1 MHMKLVDSQ
10 KIRRTFSEISEL
22 VSVVL
27 TAHRPRLKFMV
38 QGMKKASLRSFFLF
52 GLTVL
57 LTVSCT
63 SVNSYN
69 GKTDSNSQT
78 STPIEITASNIER
91 NNELRDRIE
100 QISQVA
106 QGRVGVT
113 ATVLETGESV
123 TLNGDQQFPMQS
135 VYKFPIAMAVLAQ
148 VDQENLKL
156 DQKIRIEA
164 SDVVQESRILEENS
178 QGREFL
184 LSQLLQ
190 YMVSESDSTACDALL
205 RLIGGPQRVM
215 EYLSSLGVNDIVV
228 ANTENEIQFGQDPTL
243 QYRNS
248 ATPDAAVNLLRAFY
262 EGRGL
267 SDSSQAS
274 LRQWMTET
282 STGPNRIKGLLP
294 EGTVVAHKT
303 GTSATV
309 DGVTAA
315 TNDVGIVTLQNG
327 RHLAIAVFV
336 SDSRAS
342 GTIRE
347 GVIARVAKATWD
359 EWSQ

>member
-1 MHMKLVDSQ
+1 
-10 KIRRTFSEISEL
+10 
-22 VSVVL
+22 
-27 TAHRPRLKFMV
+27 MV
-38 QGMKKASLRSFFLF
+38 QGMKRASLRSFCWFV
-52 GLTVL
+52 LTVL

-63 SVNSYN
+63 SINSI
-69 GKTDSNSQT
+69 GGETDSNSQT
-78 STPIEITASNIER
+78 HASSETSASNIDR

-100 QISQVA
+100 QISQTA

-148 VDQENLKL
+148 VDQGHLKL

-164 SDVVQESRILEENS
+164 SDIVQDSQVLEEDS
-178 QGREFL
+178 EGKEFRL
-184 LSQLLQ
+184 AQLLQ

-215 EYLSSLGVNDIVV
+215 EYLSSLGINHIVV

-243 QYRNS
+243 QYRNY
-248 ATPDAAVNLLRAFY
+248 ATPDAAVDLLRVFH

-267 SDSSQAS
+267 SDSSQAV

-303 GTSATV
+303 GTSRTV
-309 DGVTAA
+309 EGVTAA
-315 TNDVGIVTLQNG
+315 TNDAGLVTLPNG
-327 RHLAIAVFV
+327 QHLAITVFV

-342 GTIRE
+342 STIRE
-347 GVIARVAKATWD
+347 EVIAKVAKAAWD